1 MEQMNPIYSSEG
13 LFWNLMNFFTQNA
26 PKGCTPDFLYH
37 YTKPEV
43 LPHICKQ
50 HGRLLATNVAY
61 FEDHDE
67 IFYGAMR
74 FLDILARDGAWPQ
87 SDVSEYRQK
96 LLSLQQ
102 ATNFLLPWVASLS
115 CRKDSPRMWHDYTS
129 REGGYCVVFRYKGL
143 EKFLEWAMSRRLS
156 QGEADTGSL
165 FIMPCVYEG
174 KHDIG
179 RCLRAYYHDFSAVLS
194 DRSNTNLVLAHL
206 IIADALIKKTRY
218 QYEHEWRI
226 ILVPPLHRL
235 GQFEIEWCNNKPR
248 LSLGLEKW
256 IDDFR
261 RLIAGI
267 QVSPHG
273 QHQKLCAL
281 AKKLVRDFRS
291 VKGDRRVKI
300 EISGLPTDFD
310 MLENHCDKSQ
320 QAYESHA

>member
-1 MEQMNPIYSSEG
+1 MNPIYSSEG
-13 LFWNLMNFFTQNA
+13 VFGNLKNFFTQNV

-43 LPHICKQ
+43 LPHICKR

-74 FLDILARDGAWPQ
+74 FLDILAFDGKWSQ
-87 SDVSEYRQK
+87 SDASEYRQE
-96 LLSLQQ
+96 LLSLRQVP
-102 ATNFLLPWVASLS
+102 NFFLPWVTSMS

-129 REGGYCVVFRYKGL
+129 RDGGYCVVFRYKGF
-143 EKFLEWAMSRRLS
+143 EKFAEWFMAQRLS
-156 QGEADTGSL
+156 KGETNTGCL

-174 KHDIG
+174 KHDIE
-179 RCLRAYYHDFSAVLS
+179 RYFRAYYNDFRAVLS
-194 DRSNTNLVLAHL
+194 NRSDTNLVLAYL
-206 IIADALIKKTRY
+206 IMAGALIKRDRY
-218 QYEHEWRI
+218 QYEHEWRM
-226 ILVPPLHRL
+226 ILVPPLHRVGQL
-235 GQFEIEWCNNKPR
+235 GIEWCNNKPR

-273 QHQKLCAL
+273 
-281 AKKLVRDFRS
+281 
-291 VKGDRRVKI
+291 
-300 EISGLPTDFD
+300 
-310 MLENHCDKSQ
+310 
-320 QAYESHA
+320 